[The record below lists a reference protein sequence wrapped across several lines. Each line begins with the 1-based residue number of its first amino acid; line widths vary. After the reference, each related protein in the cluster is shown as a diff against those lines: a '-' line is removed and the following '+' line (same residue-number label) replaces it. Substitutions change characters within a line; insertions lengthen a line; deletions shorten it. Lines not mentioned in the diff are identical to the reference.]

1 MPLFFQTY
9 CERRWIPFLLPTF
22 LSSLLHSFP
31 PTTLFFGIG
40 SHLIQASLELAV
52 SSRMAIGPHPSV
64 SFSVLRLFRYMH
76 GLELLNFFILI
87 N

>member
-1 MPLFFQTY
+1 M
-9 CERRWIPFLLPTF
+9 ESLPPSHLPS
-22 LSSLLHSFP
+22 LSSSFFP

-52 SSRMAIGPHPSV
+52 SSRMAVGPHPSV
-64 SFSVLRLFRYMH
+64 SLSVLRLFRYMH